1 MLDTNDSGYI
11 WDYTIEAN
19 NGECVQYQGWEVPVT
34 AALKNDTTVLFSSK
48 CGDPLTFA
56 IASSVNFATKT
67 YNWVYQ
73 INTTGDSVSLG
84 SCESLY
90 NSNSDEFYLA
100 IAVNDSTGESVS
112 W

>member
-1 MLDTNDSGYI
+1 M
-11 WDYTIEAN
+11 
-19 NGECVQYQGWEVPVT
+19 
-34 AALKNDTTVLFSSK
+34 
-48 CGDPLTFA
+48 
-56 IASSVNFATKT
+56 
-67 YNWVYQ
+67 YQ